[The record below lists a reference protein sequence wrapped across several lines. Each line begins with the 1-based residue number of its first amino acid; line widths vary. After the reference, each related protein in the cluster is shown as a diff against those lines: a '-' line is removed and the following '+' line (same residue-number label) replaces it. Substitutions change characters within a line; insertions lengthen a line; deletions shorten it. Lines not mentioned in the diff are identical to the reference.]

1 MKQTLLLIA
10 AVAARKVFWT
20 RVEELLDNVNK
31 GLDEAQTYIEE
42 EIQPQIETMEAKSQ
56 DIVDTSTEM

>member
-20 RVEELLDNVNK
+20 RVEELLDNVNES
-31 GLDEAQTYIEE
+31 LEDAQTFIEE
-42 EIQPQIETMEAKSQ
+42 EIQPQIGTME
-56 DIVDTSTEM
+56 DIVDTSAEM